1 MTRRAIVTGGGTGIG
16 RAVAHRLAADGNT
29 VVIVGRRPETLE
41 FAAEKINAEIGS
53 DQVAV
58 AVADLTDPDQV
69 RALAE
74 RLSADGDL
82 DVLVTNAGGAPRTTA
97 EGLEGV
103 TATFLDNFRMNVITA
118 VLPTEALLP
127 YLARP
132 GGRIISVSSI
142 AALRGVG
149 AYAASKAALHGWA
162 LGLAHQLAPQGIT
175 VNVVAPGYI
184 PDTEFWVDRWNQDA
198 HDRRVA
204 QIPIGRAGIPE
215 DVAAGIAYL
224 AAPDAGWTTG
234 QILQINGGTLFG
246 RG

>member
-82 DVLVTNAGGAPRTTA
+82 DVLVTNAGGARAPPPR
-97 EGLEGV
+97 
-103 TATFLDNFRMNVITA
+103 D
-118 VLPTEALLP
+118 
-127 YLARP
+127 
-132 GGRIISVSSI
+132 S
-142 AALRGVG
+142 
-149 AYAASKAALHGWA
+149 
-162 LGLAHQLAPQGIT
+162 
-175 VNVVAPGYI
+175 
-184 PDTEFWVDRWNQDA
+184 
-198 HDRRVA
+198 
-204 QIPIGRAGIPE
+204 RA
-215 DVAAGIAYL
+215 
-224 AAPDAGWTTG
+224 
-234 QILQINGGTLFG
+234 
-246 RG
+246 